1 MTGRRTRPAG
11 TAGAVVLLLI
21 LAVVAGCG
29 GPRARY
35 AGISSSVT
43 TRPQTGLDAVRGFHS
58 PRRFQPTPVP
68 VRLEIP
74 SIGVDTRLQRLGKVQ
89 DGTVAVPG
97 GRHKWEEAGWYAGKG
112 GTRPGDPG
120 SAVLLGHVDSERD
133 GPAVFYRLRELRRG
147 DQIKVVRADG
157 STVRFAVERT
167 EQYLK
172 TRFPT
177 DDVYYPTLTPM
188 LRLVTC
194 GGSFDPAAG
203 SYRSNVIVFAR
214 LVG

>member
-21 LAVVAGCG
+21 LALVAGCG

-43 TRPQTGLDAVRGFHS
+43 TRPQTGLDAVRGFRS
-58 PRRFQPTPVP
+58 PRGYQATPVP

-74 SIGVDTRLQRLGKVQ
+74 SIGVDTRLQRLGKEP
-89 DGTVAVPG
+89 DGTVEVPQG
-97 GRHKWEEAGWYAGKG
+97 PREWEEAGWYQG
-112 GTRPGDPG
+112 GSRPGDPG
-120 SAVLLGHVDSERD
+120 AAVILGHVDSRST

-147 DQIKVVRADG
+147 DQIKVVGADG
-157 STVRFAVERT
+157 SIVRFAVERT
-167 EQYLK
+167 ELYPK
-172 TRFPT
+172 SRFPT
-177 DDVYYPTLTPM
+177 DEVYYPTLTTPE

-194 GGSFDPAAG
+194 GGEFDTDIHH
-203 SYRSNVIVFAR
+203 YKSNVIVFAT
-214 LVG
+214 LTS

>member
-21 LAVVAGCG
+21 PALVAGCG

-58 PRRFQPTPVP
+58 TRGYQATPVP

-74 SIGVDTRLQRLGKVQ
+74 SIGVDTRLQRLGKEP
-89 DGTVAVPG
+89 DGTVEVPQG
-97 GRHKWEEAGWYAGKG
+97 PREWEEAGWYQG
-112 GTRPGDPG
+112 GSRPGDPG
-120 SAVLLGHVDSERD
+120 AAVILGHVDSRST

-147 DQIKVVRADG
+147 DQIKVVGADG

-167 EQYLK
+167 ELYPK
-172 TRFPT
+172 SRFPT
-177 DDVYYPTLTPM
+177 DSVYYPSGTPE

-194 GGSFDPAAG
+194 GGEFDTDIHH
-203 SYRSNVIVFAR
+203 YKSNVIVFAT
-214 LVG
+214 LTS